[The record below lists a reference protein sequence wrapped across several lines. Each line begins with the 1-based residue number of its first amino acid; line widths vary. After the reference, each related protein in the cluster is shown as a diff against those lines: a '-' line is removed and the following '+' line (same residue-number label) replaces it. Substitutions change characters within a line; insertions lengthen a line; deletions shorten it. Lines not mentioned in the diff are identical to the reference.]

1 VQASGCR
8 VQNPRISVTVAE
20 AAEMALE
27 APTSLTEGPRCAE
40 PLGNSTNTT
49 PSQNAIRN
57 KKNMRP
63 ASPAACLAAHA
74 RNLAGSFESDV
85 REAGAF
91 FPIIEQNTPKIFG
104 QIDKIEFT

>member
-1 VQASGCR
+1 
-8 VQNPRISVTVAE
+8 
-20 AAEMALE
+20 
-27 APTSLTEGPRCAE
+27 
-40 PLGNSTNTT
+40 
-49 PSQNAIRN
+49 
-57 KKNMRP
+57 MRP

-91 FPIIEQNTPKIFG
+91 FPIIEQNKPKIFG